1 MIKVIEKKVISVL
14 DLLRLKKTKE
24 QKMKET
30 FQKEYLRRAPLVL
43 QSKLNSS
50 NKIKA
55 INTWAVSLMSYGA
68 GIIGWKEG
76 EHMQTDDNEQ
86 IFKP

>member
-1 MIKVIEKKVISVL
+1 
-14 DLLRLKKTKE
+14 
-24 QKMKET
+24 MKET
-30 FQKEYLRRAPLVL
+30 FQKEYLRQAPLVL

-68 GIIGWKEG
+68 GIIGWKED
-76 EHMQTDDNEQ
+76 EHMQTDDNGRYLNPKGDAGSLYVGKKVEGSSNHW
-86 IFKP
+86 KLN